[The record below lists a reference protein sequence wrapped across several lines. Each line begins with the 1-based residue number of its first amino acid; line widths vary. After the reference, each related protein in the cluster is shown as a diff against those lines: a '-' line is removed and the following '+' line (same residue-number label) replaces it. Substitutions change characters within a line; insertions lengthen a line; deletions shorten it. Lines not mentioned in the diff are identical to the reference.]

1 MRPRFDW
8 WLTAAPTR
16 TLRQLIP
23 LTNRHGTRPQTVQA
37 KASQRATQSVTPPAT
52 SVTGEKNKKPV
63 KKLRLK
69 SFRTVQNKPP
79 ALVRHVAET
88 TPVAEILGAST
99 QEYGLRMSMS
109 SGVPLFEPA
118 AGLDRSF
125 QELQYQAD
133 VNRNYKRQNRTLL
146 VDQEEHAHNYGLWVE
161 LLHFRRRL
169 NGLAGVLDIWH
180 GMRRRNVDLPTSGDE
195 ADVLWEE
202 FIHAAV
208 ANDGFHQPDE
218 ALHLPL
224 QLLNHARDVKKRTGE
239 HYNGLY
245 KGLVGY
251 LFRTDSGRLSK
262 TRNWHAKMLK
272 ARLVSPENRLKRV
285 ASEALQN
292 PAEKDAFRQW
302 KDMYKA
308 NSAERDCY
316 DHVVPEAYER
326 RGAEHA
332 LKWHRLFIQ
341 NGDAPSA
348 EVFGLAAV
356 QHLFKLDGDVSLPMK
371 HSKELRD
378 GDTTTPRLKDR
389 VAHAPITRASM
400 SALVGD
406 VHGIKPKE
414 LSDGFVAKMFATRAF
429 SLDIVI
435 RGMTFFGVDTLG
447 PLAVREMAIRT
458 ATPVDLGNRLN
469 ALQTAGIRLADGS
482 AYIKL
487 VVKVATEGHTELFNA
502 LLASDQHPEGYDD
515 TRTQES
521 LLMSH
526 LEKGEWAQVHLTMT
540 CLSLC
545 GVPIERR
552 AANRLAQ
559 HYLRTRS
566 WSLAASTIEIM
577 RGQKLALT
585 STTITYLWRYM
596 LPERRRS
603 KRPVESQRSDR
614 PLFNPLDFVTNAY
627 AYSDILAPRVVPA
640 RLWVELLKRYGMAF
654 RWDGVER
661 LVLSL
666 AERYRSKNVKVTR
679 WKRGS
684 RSVTT
689 CRRGTGMLDEVF
701 TPQMQQSI
709 FTWGFRA
716 AAVRGQLKERGEVI
730 GGDKYLLPIERQ
742 LSAEGHNRSAKIASA
757 ADSIEY
763 EGWTQGLRLL
773 NQLSRRGL
781 PIRDHVVRRAFY
793 TRMWILFG
801 PAYSTKA
808 INILTKRMSELELS
822 DFIRQGNSA
831 YDGILTPALPRKFLD
846 DDTPNEAV
854 LKLAFFGRYRKTARR
869 MAEMVNGEHADV
881 VAWTTDLIESP
892 SDQRALST
900 RMQKLEWRRS
910 HYRIVE
916 PVHRQG
922 LVAQGRRSEAVE

>member
-23 LTNRHGTRPQTVQA
+23 SATQHGTRRQNVQA
-37 KASQRATQSVTPPAT
+37 KTRQRVTQSVATPAT
-52 SVTGEKNKKPV
+52 SATGEDTKKPV

-69 SFRTVQNKPP
+69 SFRTVQNEPP
-79 ALVRHVAET
+79 ARVRHVAET

-109 SGVPLFEPA
+109 SGVPLLEPA
-118 AGLDRSF
+118 AELDRSF

-133 VNRNYKRQNRTLL
+133 VNRNGMPQDRPLL
-146 VDQEEHAHNYGLWVE
+146 VDQEEHAHNYRLWVE

-169 NGLAGVLDIWH
+169 DGLAGVLDIWH
-180 GMRRRNVDLPTSGDE
+180 GMRRRNVDLPTIGDE
-195 ADVLWEE
+195 AEVLWEE

-218 ALHLPL
+218 ALHVPL
-224 QLLNHARDVKKRTGE
+224 QLFNHARDVKKRTGE

-292 PAEKDAFRQW
+292 PADKDAFRQW

-308 NSAERDCY
+308 NCAERDCY

-326 RGAEHA
+326 RGAEHT

-341 NGDAPSA
+341 HGDAPSA
-348 EVFGLAAV
+348 EVFELAAV

-371 HSKELRD
+371 HSKEMSD
-378 GDTTTPRLKDR
+378 DDTASPKLKDR

-526 LEKGEWAQVHLTMT
+526 LEKGDWAQVHLTMT
-540 CLSLC
+540 CLALC
-545 GVPIERR
+545 GVAIERR

-566 WSLAASTIEIM
+566 WSLAASTIETM

-614 PLFNPLDFVTNAY
+614 PLFNPLDFVTNSY
-627 AYSDILAPRVVPA
+627 TYSDILISRVVPA

-666 AERYRSKNVKVTR
+666 AERYRSRNVKVTR
-679 WKRGS
+679 WQRGM

-689 CRRGTGMLDEVF
+689 SRLGTGMLDEIF

-742 LSAEGHNRSAKIASA
+742 LSAEGHIQSAKIVSA
-757 ADSIEY
+757 ETTEY

-781 PIRDHVVRRAFY
+781 PIRDHIVRKAFY

-808 INILTKRMSELELS
+808 INILTRRMSELELS

-869 MAEMVNGEHADV
+869 MAELVNGEHADV

-900 RMQKLEWRRS
+900 RLQKLEWRRS
-910 HYRIVE
+910 HYRVVE
-916 PVHRQG
+916 PVQRQG